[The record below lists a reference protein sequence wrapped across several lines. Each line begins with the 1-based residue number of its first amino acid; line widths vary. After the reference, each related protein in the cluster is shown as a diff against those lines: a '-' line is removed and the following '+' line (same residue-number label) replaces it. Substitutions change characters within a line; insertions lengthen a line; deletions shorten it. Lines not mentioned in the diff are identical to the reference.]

1 MASRKKN
8 QKPENKSGKK
18 TDKEPQ
24 ILEGEILSNKRLAR
38 HFKDAEENAQTNGD
52 KVKTKFWKTLAK
64 ANKQL
69 PAVEQVVAAYYCAF
83 DPKTHTRT
91 RAILLAALGYF
102 VLPLD
107 SIPDFLFGFG
117 FTDDIAVLTLA
128 FSAIKGSIKKSH
140 INAAR
145 RKLGKS

>member
-1 MASRKKN
+1 MDSS
-8 QKPENKSGKK
+8 NKE
-18 TDKEPQ
+18 TE
-24 ILEGEILSNKRLAR
+24 ILEGEILSNKKLAR
-38 HFKDAEENAQTNGD
+38 HFKDADEKAQSNGA

-83 DPKTHTRT
+83 DPDTPNRT

-107 SIPDFLFGFG
+107 SIPDFLFSFG

-128 FSAIKGSIKKSH
+128 FSAIKGSIKQIH
-140 INAAR
+140 RDAAR
-145 RKLGKS
+145 NKLDNP

>member
-1 MASRKKN
+1 M
-8 QKPENKSGKK
+8 GLKK
-18 TDKEPQ
+18 THQDTEV
-24 ILEGEILSNKRLAR
+24 LEGEILSNKRLAR
-38 HFKDAEENAQTNGD
+38 HFKNADEKAQSNGE
-52 KVKTKFWKTLAK
+52 KVKNKFWKTLAK

-69 PAVEQVVAAYYCAF
+69 PAVEQVVASYYCAF
-83 DPKTHTRT
+83 DPDTPNRT

-128 FSAIKGSIKKSH
+128 FSAIKGSIKQIH
-140 INAAR
+140 IDAAR
-145 RKLGKS
+145 RKLGKP

>member
-1 MASRKKN
+1 MAKDNDLGS
-8 QKPENKSGKK
+8 KK
-18 TDKEPQ
+18 TQQEEDV
-24 ILEGEILSNKRLAR
+24 LEGGILSNNRLAR
-38 HFKDAEENAQTNGD
+38 HFKNADEKAQSNGE
-52 KVKTKFWKTLAK
+52 KVKAKFWKTLAK

-83 DPKTHTRT
+83 DPNTPNRT

-102 VLPLD
+102 VLPID

-128 FSAIKGSIKKSH
+128 FSAIKGSIKQIHKD
-140 INAAR
+140 AAR
-145 RKLGKS
+145 NKLGNP

>member
-1 MASRKKN
+1 MGSKITKEGKE
-8 QKPENKSGKK
+8 QKTKV
-18 TDKEPQ
+18 
-24 ILEGEILSNKRLAR
+24 LEGEILSNKRLAH
-38 HFKDAEENAQTNGD
+38 HFKNADEKAQSNSE
-52 KVKTKFWKTLAK
+52 KVKSKFWKTLAK

-83 DPKTHTRT
+83 DPKTPTRT
-91 RAILLAALGYF
+91 RAILLAALAYF

-128 FSAIKGSIKKSH
+128 FSAIKGSIKKNH
-140 INAAR
+140 LDAAR
-145 RKLGKS
+145 RKLGKT

>member
-1 MASRKKN
+1 MGKESLLASRKKN
-8 QKPENKSGKK
+8 QK
-18 TDKEPQ
+18 TDKKPQ

-38 HFKDAEENAQTNGD
+38 HFKDADEKAQTNGD
-52 KVKTKFWKTLAK
+52 KVKAKFWKTLAK
-64 ANKQL
+64 ANRQL

-83 DPKTHTRT
+83 DPKTPTRT